1 MSWLR
6 HTVSTAPAEEPVD
19 TDAVKL
25 HCRITS
31 TAEDSNTAIY
41 AKAARLNIEA
51 RCGAKLVTQTVDLS
65 CSHWSDLKALPI
77 YPLQSVSYIKYLD
90 EDGSEQTLD
99 PTVYSVVA
107 GRNPRI
113 YLNFGQS
120 WPVLYCPTGVYWP
133 AHHHLSCG
141 STAPDAIRI
150 RGVFGFGNADDVPE
164 DIKVALY
171 ALVGTWNEN
180 RESIGSNQLV
190 ALPDHVNALLS
201 DYMVPV

>member
-1 MSWLR
+1 MPWLR
-6 HTVSTAPAEEPVD
+6 HVVSTAPSVEPVD

-25 HCRITS
+25 HCRIS
-31 TAEDSNTAIY
+31 DSAEDTNIAIY

-51 RCGAKLVTQTVDLS
+51 RCGAKLITQTVDLL
-65 CSHWSDLKALPI
+65 CSHWSDLKSFPI
-77 YPLQSVSYIKYLD
+77 YPLQSISYIKYLD
-90 EDGSEQTLD
+90 EDGVEQTLD
-99 PTVYSVVA
+99 PAVYSVVV

-113 YLNFGQS
+113 YLKSGQS

-133 AHHHLSCG
+133 SHHHLACG

-150 RGVFGFGNADDVPE
+150 QGVFGFGLAAAVPE
-164 DIKVALY
+164 DIKLALY

-190 ALPDHVNALLS
+190 VLPDHVSSLLA
-201 DYMVPV
+201 DYLVPV